1 MTIYMQA
8 DFRAFVHVTVL
19 PKLLELV
26 KKKGGQYTGEEASV
40 FLNFEQG
47 AEKLGEPK
55 ELYLMNL
62 ATKQWLVLADWAKHP
77 SAQEAHDR
85 EVVQRLFDVV
95 IYCFLLLFMVVCK
108 EEVSHADISGPTN

>member
-1 MTIYMQA
+1 MTINTQA
-8 DFRAFVHVTVL
+8 DFRAFVHVTIL

-47 AEKLGEPK
+47 AEKLGESK

-85 EVVQRLFDVV
+85 EVIQR
-95 IYCFLLLFMVVCK
+95 IYDIITYMMLLLFMLVCGGCHDDL
-108 EEVSHADISGPTN
+108 SRPSD